1 MGLGFRGFCLG
12 CKDYGVRSGTSG
24 GLGLIIVP

>member
-12 CKDYGVRSGTSG
+12 CEDYGVGSRASGY
-24 GLGLIIVP
+24 LGLIVVP